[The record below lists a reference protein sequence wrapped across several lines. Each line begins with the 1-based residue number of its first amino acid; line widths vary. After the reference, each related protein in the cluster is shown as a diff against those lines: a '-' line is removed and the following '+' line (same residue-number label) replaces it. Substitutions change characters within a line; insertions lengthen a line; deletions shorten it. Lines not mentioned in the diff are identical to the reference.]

1 MRYAGFWIR
10 FWAAVVD
17 LLVLAPPLVLV
28 LFFISFG
35 GENVDGLGLIAQSIF
50 SFIIYPFYFSF
61 FESSRWQAT
70 PGKRLL
76 GLRVTDLNGYRI
88 SFSRA
93 IRRNVSKFLSGL
105 VLYVGYIMV
114 GLTEKKQGLHDKLAG
129 TVVVYGKVGAESLQ
143 VEVTYSF
150 QGDRDNTLLVD
161 PASSSRWLMAGFDEN
176 GHLVRLAFS
185 HDNPKLDRDGLV
197 IGRDAQSCDLH
208 LNDQSVSRCHARLF
222 KNEGKVWIED
232 LGSTNGSTAG
242 GRVLEKKIPAVLKS
256 GGTIVIG
263 AIELSVSNN

>member
-10 FWAAVVD
+10 FWAALVD

-28 LFFISFG
+28 LFLISFG
-35 GENVDGLGLIAQSIF
+35 EENVDGLGLIAQLIF

-61 FESSRWQAT
+61 FESSSWQAT

-88 SFSRA
+88 SLSRA

-105 VLYVGYIMV
+105 ILYIGYIMV
-114 GLTEKKQGLHDKLAG
+114 GLTEKKQALHDKLAE
-129 TVVVYGKVGAESLQ
+129 TLVVYRKVGAESLQ
-143 VEVTYSF
+143 VEITHSF
-150 QGDRDNTLLVD
+150 PGDRDTTLLVD
-161 PASSSRWLMAGFDEN
+161 PSNSSRWVMAGFDEN

-185 HDNPKLDRDGLV
+185 HDNSKLDRDGLV

-222 KNEGKVWIED
+222 KSQGKVWIED
-232 LGSTNGSTAG
+232 LGSTNGSAVE
-242 GRVLEKKIPAVLKS
+242 GRILEKKSPAVLQS